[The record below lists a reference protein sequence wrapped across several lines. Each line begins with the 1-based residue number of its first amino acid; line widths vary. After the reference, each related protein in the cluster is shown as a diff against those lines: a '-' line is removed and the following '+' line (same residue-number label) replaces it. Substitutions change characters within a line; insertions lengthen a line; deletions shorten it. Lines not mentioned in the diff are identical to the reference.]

1 VLRENRSFH
10 GYGADVPSTS
20 FETWTKERLARL
32 DQLAS
37 AHALISRP
45 APGKRVR
52 VQAINWALV
61 VLLSAELQGYFRDLH
76 TESAEF
82 IAGRMAGGSFAHFTL
97 IRNGL
102 TLERGLDL
110 RNPTHKVV
118 KDSFIRLGVPD
129 LWADIDALVVKS
141 GSRWRQQLQRL
152 NTARNGVAH
161 YDTEKLATLES
172 QGFPL
177 HLRTI
182 NGWRAACQGIV
193 RNADK
198 VVGNRLAQTTG
209 ARPW

>member
-1 VLRENRSFH
+1 M
-10 GYGADVPSTS
+10 PSIA

-32 DQLAS
+32 DQLAI

-45 APGKRVR
+45 AAARRVR
-52 VQAINWALV
+52 AQAVNWALV
-61 VLLSAELQGYFRDLH
+61 VILSAELQGYFRDLH

-82 IAGRMAGGSFAHFTL
+82 IAGRMASGNQAHFTL
-97 IRNGL
+97 MRNGL

-110 RNPTHKVV
+110 RNPTHDVV
-118 KDSFIRLGVPD
+118 RDSFSRLGVAD
-129 LWADIDALVVKS
+129 LWADIDALVPS
-141 GSRWRQQLQRL
+141 GRRWRLQLQRL

-161 YDTEKLATLES
+161 YDTEKLAKLES
-172 QGFPL
+172 QGYPL
-177 HLRTI
+177 HLPI
-182 NGWRAACQGIV
+182 VNSWRAACEGIV